1 MALLKYFKHKEGSSA
16 MASNNLPDKIGP
28 LCREVPSSIQEANLG
43 VIPVTGKH
51 EGSIA
56 CAQRYL
62 ESRKR

>member
-1 MALLKYFKHKEGSSA
+1 MALLKYFHKEGSSA
-16 MASNNLPDKIGP
+16 VASNNLPDEIGP

-43 VIPVTGKH
+43 VIPMTRKH
-51 EGSIA
+51 QGSVP